1 MTIHPKFLTVYR
13 KLLVLEN
20 AMSILIGNIR
30 SEHME
35 IKFNIDKDLQKEKA
49 EFWLKKMTDKI
60 RRITQ
65 ELQSDPQILWGYRK
79 ETAYAIEVSKI
90 YLIQV
95 ENEKTIIYTQDKTY
109 LFKGRLYQASINLP
123 TDFIEASRS
132 AILNYR
138 FIDHLEIISNGNID
152 ALMKNGLRV
161 QIARRKIK
169 KIKERLGL

>member
-1 MTIHPKFLTVYR
+1 MSRGLGDVYKR
-13 KLLVLEN
+13 
-20 AMSILIGNIR
+20 
-30 SEHME
+30 
-35 IKFNIDKDLQKEKA
+35 Q
-49 EFWLKKMTDKI
+49 
-60 RRITQ
+60 ITQ
-65 ELQSDPQILWGYRK
+65 ELQSDSQVLWGYRK
-79 ETAYAIEVSKI
+79 ETAYAIEFSKI

-109 LFKGRLYQASINLP
+109 LFKGRLYQARINLS

-152 ALMKNGLRV
+152 VLMKNGLRV

-169 KIKERLGL
+169 KLKERLGL

>member
-1 MTIHPKFLTVYR
+1 MNHKGVIEKKRKIFRKHLSHYDVY
-13 KLLVLEN
+13 
-20 AMSILIGNIR
+20 
-30 SEHME
+30 

-49 EFWLKKMTDKI
+49 EFWLKKMTGKI
-60 RRITQ
+60 RKITQ
-65 ELQSDPQILWGYRK
+65 ELQSDSQVLWGYRK
-79 ETAYAIEVSKI
+79 ETAYAIEFSKI

-109 LFKGRLYQASINLP
+109 LFKGRLYQARINLS

-152 ALMKNGLRV
+152 VLMKNGLRV

-169 KIKERLGL
+169 KLKERLGL

>member
-1 MTIHPKFLTVYR
+1 
-13 KLLVLEN
+13 
-20 AMSILIGNIR
+20 
-30 SEHME
+30 ME

-60 RRITQ
+60 RKITQ

-109 LFKGRLYQASINLP
+109 LFKV
-123 TDFIEASRS
+123 DFIRPALTYQL
-132 AILNYR
+132 ILLK
-138 FIDHLEIISNGNID
+138 HPE
-152 ALMKNGLRV
+152 V
-161 QIARRKIK
+161 QF
-169 KIKERLGL
+169 

>member
-1 MTIHPKFLTVYR
+1 
-13 KLLVLEN
+13 
-20 AMSILIGNIR
+20 
-30 SEHME
+30 ME

-60 RRITQ
+60 RKITQ
-65 ELQSDPQILWGYRK
+65 ELQS
-79 ETAYAIEVSKI
+79 
-90 YLIQV
+90 
-95 ENEKTIIYTQDKTY
+95 DKTY

-169 KIKERLGL
+169 KLKERLGL

>member
-1 MTIHPKFLTVYR
+1 MEK
-13 KLLVLEN
+13 KQ
-20 AMSILIGNIR
+20 
-30 SEHME
+30 HMR
-35 IKFNIDKDLQKEKA
+35 
-49 EFWLKKMTDKI
+49 LKS
-60 RRITQ
+60 Q
-65 ELQSDPQILWGYRK
+65 
-79 ETAYAIEVSKI
+79 KI

-169 KIKERLGL
+169 KLKERLGL